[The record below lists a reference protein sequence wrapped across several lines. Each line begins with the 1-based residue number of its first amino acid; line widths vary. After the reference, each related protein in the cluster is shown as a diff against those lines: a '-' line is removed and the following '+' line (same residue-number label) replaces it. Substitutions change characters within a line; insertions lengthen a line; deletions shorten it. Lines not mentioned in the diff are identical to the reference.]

1 MFVDVIL
8 CLFIYVHVCIFY
20 VCARVYVYAMYVC
33 MGGDSVAR
41 SVYIYMRE
49 GKHTVEC
56 TAHTVHISV
65 YARLEDSAQAHS
77 RVHAHRN
84 ICARISLK
92 VHDVV
97 QVKYIFFTP
106 RWGSGLV
113 WL

>member
-1 MFVDVIL
+1 
-8 CLFIYVHVCIFY
+8 
-20 VCARVYVYAMYVC
+20 MYVC
-33 MGGDSVAR
+33 SVAR
-41 SVYIYMRE
+41 SVYIYLRQ

-97 QVKYIFFTP
+97 QVKYIFFKP

>member
-1 MFVDVIL
+1 MCMSVF
-8 CLFIYVHVCIFY
+8 FMSVHVF
-20 VCARVYVYAMYVC
+20 MSMLC
-33 MGGDSVAR
+33 MCVWGGVSVAR

-97 QVKYIFFTP
+97 QVKYIFFSP